1 MELSSAIKMNEK
13 LFLRNPK
20 DSALGKRILQHSII
34 LIHQIGYE
42 AFTFKKLANMIETTE
57 AGIYRYFENKH
68 RLLLYIVDWYWNWL
82 EYQVSLQ
89 TKDVTD
95 AKEKIRTVIG
105 ILSAPVVD
113 DVKTSYVDEQLLYE
127 IVEKEGA
134 KVYLTRHVV
143 NDQEFDLFKP
153 YEDLCVRIAD
163 IISEYNPNYRFPRS
177 LSSTLIEM
185 AHFQKFFLQNLPA
198 LTDIGSSK
206 DENLVYHFLENLIF
220 SSLKK

>member
-1 MELSSAIKMNEK
+1 MELSLEIKMNEK

-20 DSALGKRILQHSII
+20 DSALGKRIVQHSII

-42 AFTFKKLANMIETTE
+42 AFTFKKLANKIKTTE

-82 EYQVSLQ
+82 EYQVIFQ
-89 TKDVTD
+89 TKNFTD
-95 AKEKIRTVIG
+95 PKSKIRTVIG
-105 ILSAPVVD
+105 ILAAPVVD
-113 DVKTSYVDEQLLYE
+113 DVKTSYVDERLLYE

-143 NDQEFDLFKP
+143 NDQEFELFKP
-153 YEDLCVRIAD
+153 YEDLCVRISE
-163 IISEYNPNYRFPRS
+163 IISECNPHYQFPRS

-206 DENLVYHFLENLIF
+206 DENLVYRFLENLIF
-220 SSLKK
+220 SSIRK